1 LIRFVSDSPAFR
13 RKTAHQNRRNIS
25 SNPQRAIA
33 PTLQIKLRAT
43 HLFTASL
50 LLNLSIELCDDGGC
64 MEGLRLAGA
73 LVILSLIIAPAASA
87 QDKGLNDRAL
97 RMITRSEAKHVRSR
111 QNLITILRE
120 QPNFWVELQ
129 VIAKRLKTEPA
140 WLLNVMASES
150 LFDPKARNGLPGQT
164 ATGLLQFV
172 ESTARSMGT
181 TTEAI
186 RRMSPVEQLRLVEKY
201 LTPFRGRLES
211 LADVYLA
218 VFRGFIVGGGDA
230 TVIATLDKSN
240 KEGRVYSLNRWL
252 DSNGDGK
259 ITKGELALAAL
270 SVGRFQPAAP
280 RSGKSLYRNP
290 AYAANHKPD
299 PGRTRSI
306 YVGSLDP
313 QQ

>member
-25 SNPQRAIA
+25 NNPQRAIA
-33 PTLQIKLRAT
+33 LTLQIKLRAT

-50 LLNLSIELCDDGGC
+50 LLKLSIELCNDGGR
-64 MEGLRLAGA
+64 MKGLNPTGA
-73 LVILSLIIAPAASA
+73 AAILLLMIAPVASA

-111 QNLITILRE
+111 QNLIKILRE

-129 VIAKRLKTEPA
+129 AIAKRLKTEPA

-150 LFDPKARNGLPGQT
+150 LLDPKARNGLPGQT
-164 ATGLLQFV
+164 ATGLLQFI

-201 LTPFRGRLES
+201 LTPFRGRLED

-218 VFRGFIVGGGDA
+218 VFRGFIVGGGDS
-230 TVIATLDKSN
+230 TVIAPLDNSN

-259 ITKGELALAAL
+259 ITKGELALVAL

-280 RSGKSLYRNP
+280 RSGKSLYRNR
-290 AYAANHKPD
+290 AYTADRMPE
-299 PGRTRSI
+299 PCRTRSI

>member
-1 LIRFVSDSPAFR
+1 
-13 RKTAHQNRRNIS
+13 
-25 SNPQRAIA
+25 
-33 PTLQIKLRAT
+33 
-43 HLFTASL
+43 
-50 LLNLSIELCDDGGC
+50 
-64 MEGLRLAGA
+64 
-73 LVILSLIIAPAASA
+73 
-87 QDKGLNDRAL
+87 
-97 RMITRSEAKHVRSR
+97 
-111 QNLITILRE
+111 
-120 QPNFWVELQ
+120 
-129 VIAKRLKTEPA
+129 
-140 WLLNVMASES
+140 MASES
-150 LFDPKARNGLPGQT
+150 SFNPAARNGLPGQT
-164 ATGLLQFV
+164 ATGLLQFI
-172 ESTARSMGT
+172 ESTARSMST

-230 TVIATLDKSN
+230 TVIAPLDNSN

-259 ITKGELALAAL
+259 ITKGELALVAL

-290 AYAANHKPD
+290 AYTADRKPE
-299 PGRTRSI
+299 PRRTHSI